1 MSAKNVEVELR
12 KAAIG
17 GALACQL
24 HITDSFTLEAAPLTK
39 PPALR
44 GCLTNDDSVAL
55 TRSVPPEYLA
65 DRQMLMYEVS
75 LFKLF
80 RMR

>member
-1 MSAKNVEVELR
+1 MEVELR